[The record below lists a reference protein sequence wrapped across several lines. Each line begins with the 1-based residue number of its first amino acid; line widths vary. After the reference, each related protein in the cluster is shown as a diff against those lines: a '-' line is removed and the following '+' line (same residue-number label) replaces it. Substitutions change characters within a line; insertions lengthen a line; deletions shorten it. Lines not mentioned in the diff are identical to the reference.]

1 MDYAVFKTGGKQY
14 RVKPGDTLDVEK
26 LSVAL
31 DSIAEFGEVLAISD
45 NGEVTFG
52 SPMIEGA
59 RVLARVDSHYKDKKL
74 MVFKYKSKTRY
85 RRKKGHRQT
94 YTRLVIQDIQSEPP
108 APPRRRRARASAAV
122 AEEGS
127 TENGS

>member
-26 LSVAL
+26 LSVAV

-108 APPRRRRARASAAV
+108 APPRRRRAMASAAV

>member
-26 LSVAL
+26 LSLDV
-31 DSIAEFGEVLAISD
+31 DSIAEFDEVLAISND
-45 NGEVTFG
+45 GEVTFG

-74 MVFKYKSKTRY
+74 MVFKYKAKTRY
-85 RRKKGHRQT
+85 RRKRGHRQT
-94 YTRLVIQDIQSEPP
+94 YTRVVIQDIQAEPP
-108 APPRRRRARASAAV
+108 APARRRRTRATTGT
-122 AEEGS
+122 EEQES
-127 TENGS
+127 T